1 MASQELL
8 DYLHLLMH
16 EGHTDDSIREILLQK
31 QYKRQDID
39 EAFKIIYQKF
49 SASPKTDIIDIPTD
63 PDIPEKNKESAPLNG
78 NSKQNQMHKLKI
90 VLFITLL
97 FITIAILFLIKS
109 VMSIYFI
116 YIFNKS
122 MISAGTPSFYVF
134 KYYPILLLLPCLSG
148 IFMFIF
154 LYEAF
159 KLYLQSKKVLIISI
173 ISLTIFPL
181 IMTISSSMM
190 IMPVK
195 RITDSYE
202 SSFQNISSYLSAI
215 NLFNPEIILISAT
228 LLVLL
233 IFRDKFTAVDM
244 RLPLSLR
251 IILSTFSILI
261 VLPAFGLAG
270 YGFFLS
276 AYPDYKYKQAKNQVS
291 FYIFKPTYI
300 PENRVQGSIFITGV
314 NLSRENN
321 AIMTVYEAPLDKLG
335 DRNKPAT
342 ILLKQVGV
350 GGDFNLDNFV
360 SDMAEDITVR
370 NQAIKKAKSGQGL
383 VFIKQTN
390 NGSYVNLSF
399 ITNVDVLIN
408 ITSVNTPLA
417 EIMEFAESL
426 E

>member
-1 MASQELL
+1 
-8 DYLHLLMH
+8 
-16 EGHTDDSIREILLQK
+16 
-31 QYKRQDID
+31 
-39 EAFKIIYQKF
+39 
-49 SASPKTDIIDIPTD
+49 
-63 PDIPEKNKESAPLNG
+63 
-78 NSKQNQMHKLKI
+78 
-90 VLFITLL
+90 
-97 FITIAILFLIKS
+97 
-109 VMSIYFI
+109 
-116 YIFNKS
+116 
-122 MISAGTPSFYVF
+122 
-134 KYYPILLLLPCLSG
+134 
-148 IFMFIF
+148 
-154 LYEAF
+154 
-159 KLYLQSKKVLIISI
+159 
-173 ISLTIFPL
+173 
-181 IMTISSSMM
+181 
-190 IMPVK
+190 
-195 RITDSYE
+195 
-202 SSFQNISSYLSAI
+202 
-215 NLFNPEIILISAT
+215 
-228 LLVLL
+228 
-233 IFRDKFTAVDM
+233 
-244 RLPLSLR
+244 
-251 IILSTFSILI
+251 LI

>member
-8 DYLHLLMH
+8 DYVHLLMH
-16 EGHTDDSIREILLQK
+16 EGHTDDSIRGILLQK
-31 QYKRQDID
+31 QYTRQDID

-159 KLYLQSKKVLIISI
+159 KLYLQSKKVLIKSI

-181 IMTISSSMM
+181 IMTITSSMM

-233 IFRDKFTAVDM
+233 IFRNKFMAADM
-244 RLPLSLR
+244 RLPISSR
-251 IILSTFSILI
+251 IILSMSFILI

-276 AYPDYKYKQAKNQVS
+276 TYPDYKYKQAKSQVP

-300 PENRVQGSIFITGV
+300 PENRVQGSVFIVGA
-314 NLSRENN
+314 NLARKNN

-335 DRNKPAT
+335 DRNRPAT

-350 GGDFNLDNFV
+350 GGGFNLDIFV
-360 SDMAEDITVR
+360 SDIAEDITVR

-383 VFIKQTN
+383 VFTKQTN
-390 NGSYVNLSF
+390 NGTYINLSY

-408 ITSVNTPLA
+408 ITSVNTPLQ